1 MKISELQVG
10 DKLHVV
16 DDLYG
21 SHKKIQTLSDSL
33 RRFRYEVEVMP
44 FCFLK
49 CIRDTSRCLQ
59 IAKQIQCVLLG
70 QRIV

>member
-21 SHKKIQTLSDSL
+21 SHKKIQIIEILENAVKAL
-33 RRFRYEVEVMP
+33 NYRNKEVTIE
-44 FCFLK
+44 CDDLTNYK
-49 CIRDTSRCLQ
+49 KE
-59 IAKQIQCVLLG
+59 A
-70 QRIV
+70 

>member
-21 SHKKIQTLSDSL
+21 SHKKIQIIEILEDAVKAL
-33 RRFRYEVEVMP
+33 NYRNKEVTIE
-44 FCFLK
+44 CEDLTNYK
-49 CIRDTSRCLQ
+49 KE
-59 IAKQIQCVLLG
+59 A
-70 QRIV
+70 

>member
-21 SHKKIQTLSDSL
+21 SHKKIQIIEILENAVKAL
-33 RRFRYEVEVMP
+33 NYRNKEVTIE
-44 FCFLK
+44 CEDLTNYK
-49 CIRDTSRCLQ
+49 KE
-59 IAKQIQCVLLG
+59 A
-70 QRIV
+70 

>member
-21 SHKKIQTLSDSL
+21 SHKKIQIIEILEDAVKAL
-33 RRFRYEVEVMP
+33 NYRNKEVTIE
-44 FCFLK
+44 CDDLNNYK
-49 CIRDTSRCLQ
+49 KE
-59 IAKQIQCVLLG
+59 A
-70 QRIV
+70 

>member
-21 SHKKIQTLSDSL
+21 SHKKIQIIEILEDAVKAL
-33 RRFRYEVEVMP
+33 NYRNKEVTIE
-44 FCFLK
+44 CDDLTNYK
-49 CIRDTSRCLQ
+49 KE
-59 IAKQIQCVLLG
+59 A
-70 QRIV
+70 

>member
-21 SHKKIQTLSDSL
+21 SHKKIQIIEILEDAVKAL
-33 RRFRYEVEVMP
+33 NYRNKEVTIDYDDLTNYKKE
-44 FCFLK
+44 
-49 CIRDTSRCLQ
+49 
-59 IAKQIQCVLLG
+59 A
-70 QRIV
+70 

>member
-21 SHKKIQTLSDSL
+21 SHKKVQIIEILENAVKAL
-33 RRFRYEVEVMP
+33 NYRNKEVTIE
-44 FCFLK
+44 CDDLTNYK
-49 CIRDTSRCLQ
+49 KE
-59 IAKQIQCVLLG
+59 A
-70 QRIV
+70 

>member
-21 SHKKIQTLSDSL
+21 SHKKIQIIEILEDAVKAL
-33 RRFRYEVEVMP
+33 NYRNREVTIE
-44 FCFLK
+44 CDDLTNYK
-49 CIRDTSRCLQ
+49 KE
-59 IAKQIQCVLLG
+59 A
-70 QRIV
+70 

>member
-21 SHKKIQTLSDSL
+21 SHKKIQIIEILEDAVKAL
-33 RRFRYEVEVMP
+33 NYRNKEVTIEYDD
-44 FCFLK
+44 LTNYK
-49 CIRDTSRCLQ
+49 KE
-59 IAKQIQCVLLG
+59 A
-70 QRIV
+70 

>member
-21 SHKKIQTLSDSL
+21 SHKKVQIIEILENAVKAL
-33 RRFRYEVEVMP
+33 NYRNKEVTIEYDD
-44 FCFLK
+44 LTNYK
-49 CIRDTSRCLQ
+49 KE
-59 IAKQIQCVLLG
+59 A
-70 QRIV
+70 

>member
-21 SHKKIQTLSDSL
+21 SHKKIQIIEILEDTVKALNY
-33 RRFRYEVEVMP
+33 RNKEVTIE
-44 FCFLK
+44 CDDLTNYK
-49 CIRDTSRCLQ
+49 KE
-59 IAKQIQCVLLG
+59 A
-70 QRIV
+70 